1 MGPTEPT
8 PTARSPTEPLPE
20 DTSPTASLP
29 TVPTPLPPLPP
40 SPTKRNPSIP
50 PSHLMEPKGC
60 VSPKPF
66 IIPLLCRVPTVV
78 PAVPWSS
85 IHGRPRDRVRVPS
98 VQKTHVS
105 LASADRLAAQSPFHA
120 LSCAGVGHLS
130 FLRLYFAG

>member
-60 VSPKPF
+60 VSPNRLLFPCCVACQRSSRQVLGVLSTDGRGTVCAF
-66 IIPLLCRVPTVV
+66 PLFRRLMF
-78 PAVPWSS
+78 PW
-85 IHGRPRDRVRVPS
+85 R
-98 VQKTHVS
+98 
-105 LASADRLAAQSPFHA
+105 A
-120 LSCAGVGHLS
+120 LTD
-130 FLRLYFAG
+130 